1 MISIIKNICIF
12 MIIAQAVLFF
22 VPDGAYMKYV
32 RILVGIF
39 IILRITEPL
48 FGFLMDEDR
57 EEEMKERIREWE
69 AGIEYESY
77 DLEIEDG
84 SMGIYSGIEEELKE
98 KLDQCESDYQV
109 KKVELVKDLSG
120 DNMEVVV
127 TVSPKQEVNAVSGEN
142 IKNIERIQI
151 APVVIGDEEEENAGA
166 GDPHGEGETY
176 DGELEKLKELYGAY
190 IGADPERMEIRWEAD

>member
-1 MISIIKNICIF
+1 MVSIIKNICIF

-142 IKNIERIQI
+142 IKNIQRIQI

-166 GDPHGEGETY
+166 GDLDGEGETY